1 MTLSRQSGLT
11 RSTLMLAAS
20 FALGACGQSSSPTA
34 PTPITQLPRA
44 ITANEQQL
52 ITQSNGFAFSLLR
65 QVAGET
71 PNSNVFLSP
80 LSASMALGMT
90 MNGAEGSTL
99 DAMKSTLGFS
109 SMSLSD
115 ADASYES
122 LISLLRGLDP
132 HVSFQI
138 ANAIWYRQG
147 FDVAPS
153 FVQTDK
159 QYFDAT
165 VQGLDFNDPS
175 AAKTINSWVSTAT
188 NGKIGKIV
196 DSPIDSSL
204 VMFLANAIYFKGA
217 WQNEFDARKTT
228 SQPFTLGDGSS
239 VPVPMMDLPSVTVP
253 GAATSSY
260 VAGELPYGGGAFVM
274 DVVVPTGATTLDAV
288 VAQLGDGGWPALL
301 SSLAPQTG
309 EVQIP
314 RFTLSWGASLQP
326 ALAALGMGIAFTG
339 GAADFSGI
347 SPSAGRELF
356 ISDVRQQSFVD
367 VNEQG
372 TTAAAATVVTI
383 GVTSGGA
390 WALRADRPFLFVI
403 RERLSGAILFMGE
416 LQRPAA

>member
-1 MTLSRQSGLT
+1 MTLSRRSGMT
-11 RSTLMLAAS
+11 RSMLA
-20 FALGACGQSSSPTA
+20 LGVLFVLAACSKSPTA
-34 PTPITQLPRA
+34 PAAIRQLPRA
-44 ITANEQQL
+44 LTANEQQL
-52 ITQSNGFAFSLLR
+52 IAQSNGFAFSLLR
-65 QVAGET
+65 QVAGEA
-71 PNSNVFLSP
+71 PDSNVFLSP

-109 SMSLSD
+109 SMSLPD

-132 HVSFQI
+132 HVDFQI

-147 FDVAPS
+147 FDVEPA

-165 VQGLDFNDPS
+165 IQGLDFNDPS
-175 AAKTINSWVSTAT
+175 AAQTINAWVDAGTD
-188 NGKIGKIV
+188 GKIDRIV
-196 DSPIDSSL
+196 DGPIDPSM
-204 VMFLANAIYFKGA
+204 VMFLTNAIYFKGA
-217 WQNEFDARKTT
+217 WQDEFDVRKTT
-228 SQPFTLGDGSS
+228 SQPFKLDDGSS
-239 VPVPMMDLPSVTVP
+239 VPVPMMDLPSLTLP
-253 GAATSSY
+253 GTATSSY
-260 VAGELPYGGGAFVM
+260 VAAELPYGGGAFVM
-274 DVVVPTGATTLDAV
+274 DVVVPNDGTTLDAV
-288 VAQLGDGGWPALL
+288 VAQLDDGGWQALL
-301 SSLAPQTG
+301 SSLSPQTG

-314 RFTLSWGASLQP
+314 RFSLSWGASLEP

-339 GAADFSGI
+339 GEADFSGI
-347 SPSAGRELF
+347 SKSAGRELF

-372 TTAAAATVVTI
+372 TTAAAATAVTI
-383 GVTSGGA
+383 GVTSVGT

-416 LQRPAA
+416 LRRPAA

>member
-1 MTLSRQSGLT
+1 MT
-11 RSTLMLAAS
+11 RSILALGVL
-20 FALGACGQSSSPTA
+20 FALVACSKSPTA
-34 PTPITQLPRA
+34 PAAIRQLPRA
-44 ITANEQQL
+44 LTANEQQL

-65 QVAGET
+65 QVAGEA
-71 PNSNVFLSP
+71 PDSNVFLSP

-109 SMSLSD
+109 SMSLPD

-132 HVSFQI
+132 HVDFQI

-147 FDVAPS
+147 FDVEPA

-165 VQGLDFNDPS
+165 IQGLDFNDPS
-175 AAKTINSWVSTAT
+175 AAQTINAWVDAGTD
-188 NGKIGKIV
+188 GKIDRIV
-196 DSPIDSSL
+196 DGPIDPSM
-204 VMFLANAIYFKGA
+204 VMFLTNAIYFKGA
-217 WQNEFDARKTT
+217 WQDEFDVRKTT
-228 SQPFTLGDGSS
+228 SQPFKLDDGSS
-239 VPVPMMDLPSVTVP
+239 VPVPMMDLPSLTLP
-253 GAATSSY
+253 GTATSSY
-260 VAGELPYGGGAFVM
+260 VAAELPYGGGAFVM
-274 DVVVPTGATTLDAV
+274 DVVVPNDGTTLDAV
-288 VAQLGDGGWPALL
+288 VAQLDDGGWQALL
-301 SSLAPQTG
+301 SSLSPQTG

-314 RFTLSWGASLQP
+314 RFSLSWGASLEP

-339 GAADFSGI
+339 GEADFSGI
-347 SPSAGRELF
+347 SKSAGRELF

-372 TTAAAATVVTI
+372 TTAAAATAVTI
-383 GVTSGGA
+383 GVTSVGT

-416 LQRPAA
+416 LRRPAA